1 MEVIIEQE
9 IALHQFEVRQDK
21 VKIERL
27 IHPDFHEVGRLGNS
41 YDFKSIVRMME
52 MEKP

>member
-27 IHPDFHEVGRLGNS
+27 IHPDFREVGRQVIATTSNQL
-41 YDFKSIVRMME
+41 FE
-52 MEKP
+52 